1 MRILLVTDAWS
12 PQINGVVRTW
22 QRVIREVEAKGHEVE
37 VISPDLFK
45 TIPCPTYPEIRLA
58 MFPARA
64 LARRAEV
71 FRPDAIHIATEGP
84 LGQAARGYCLK
95 KQLPF
100 TTSYH
105 TRFPEYFAA
114 RLPVP
119 LAVGY
124 WLMRR
129 FHSASDAVLVAT
141 QTIRDDLEERGFP
154 NVTQWSRGVDT
165 DLFRPR
171 NDHALDLPRPIY
183 LYVGRVAVEK
193 NIEAFL
199 KLELGIGTKV
209 VVGDG
214 PQRAELE
221 SRYPNVVFTGAKE
234 GEELAR
240 HYALGN
246 VFVFPS
252 RTDTFGLVMLE
263 ALASGLPVAA
273 YPVPGPLDVVNASGV
288 GVLDEDLGYAVQ
300 RALAIPSERCRAH
313 AMKYSWAV
321 CAEQFLDNLQP
332 LPDAA

>member
-95 KQLPF
+95 KHLPF

-183 LYVGRVAVEK
+183 LYVGRVAVEM

-240 HYALGN
+240 HYASGN

-313 AMKYSWAV
+313 AMKYSWTV

-332 LPDAA
+332 VTDAA